1 MCACLSGGVTP
12 CISAAMCL
20 CECVSLSA
28 CVSSSGGNRGALG
41 RGTGRRGGRIRL
53 PSLGYRQAFLA
64 PRKSHLLLQDCC

>member
-41 RGTGRRGGRIRL
+41 RGTGGEEGE
-53 PSLGYRQAFLA
+53 SVSHHLA
-64 PRKSHLLLQDCC
+64 TGKHS